1 MFKKFE
7 IEGWRQFEEIEI
19 DFHSRLTIL
28 TGANGSG
35 KTTVL
40 NILNRHFGWDI
51 GFIST
56 PKRDRKK
63 GALSYV
69 ADVWRKFTKT
79 IKTTQD
85 TPPDHRIIGKIS
97 YSDDKIALLSVPE
110 NVNQVF
116 KVNISQMES
125 IPGLHIPEHRPT
137 YFYQTI
143 NSIPTTPPSR
153 NQMFSKYSNQVKTR
167 YSGGHTPQSASYFIK
182 EALISLA
189 LFGQGNDYVAPSR
202 KALET
207 FEGFQEILRIVMPP
221 KLKFKKLLIEHPEVM
236 LVTEYEQFSFDSIS
250 GGIAAIIDLAWQIY
264 MRSSEDETCVVTI
277 DEPENHL
284 HPELQK
290 TLLSNFLKAFPKYQ
304 FIVSTH
310 NPFIVTSVQDS
321 NVYVFKLNE
330 NRKVESLFLKD
341 IDKAG
346 SSNEVLREVLGL
358 STARPVWVENRIK
371 EIVSKYSKMKFEDNT
386 LKLLRNEMEEIGLE
400 DVVPET
406 IVEVKKKIKSDD

>member
-7 IEGWRQFEEIEI
+7 IEGWRQFENIEI
-19 DFHSRLTIL
+19 DFHDRLTIL

-56 PKRDRKK
+56 PKRDKK
-63 GALSYV
+63 REALSYA
-69 ADVWRKFTKT
+69 ADVWRKITKT
-79 IKTTQD
+79 FKTTQD
-85 TPPDHRIIGKIS
+85 IPPDHRVIGKII
-97 YSDDKIALLSVPE
+97 YSDEQVALLSVPGS
-110 NVNQVF
+110 VTQIF
-116 KVNISQMES
+116 KVDINQMKAV
-125 IPGLHIPEHRPT
+125 PGLHIPEHRPT

-143 NSIPTTPPSR
+143 KTIPTTPPTR
-153 NQMFSKYSNQVKTR
+153 NQMFDRYSNQIRTR
-167 YSGGHTPQSASYFIK
+167 YSGGHTEQSASYFIK
-182 EALISLA
+182 ESLISLA
-189 LFGQGNDYVAPSR
+189 LFGQGNDYVTPIR

-236 LVTEYEQFSFDSIS
+236 LVTKYEQFSFDSIS

-264 MRSSEDETCVVTI
+264 MRSAEDEACVVTI

-310 NPFIVTSVQDS
+310 NPFIVTSVPDS
-321 NVYVFKLNE
+321 NVYVFKYNE
-330 NRKVESLFLKD
+330 HRKVESLFLEN

-358 STARPVWVENRIK
+358 STASPIWVENKIK
-371 EIVSKYSKMKFEDNT
+371 DIISKYSKMKFEDKT

-406 IVEVKKKIKSDD
+406 IVEVKKKIK